1 MTKIVIAFMKM
12 RRIIQILFLLITTS
26 ALVSCGNNE
35 DFDEDYLTLVGK
47 VISEPNNAPIPN
59 VTVIVKNGNKIA
71 ASTTTNQQGQF
82 ELNVSIGEIDTS
94 SKLYINDIIHKV
106 QKEYEILGFGKKY
119 FDYGDLI
126 LYDSRNPYDLPVF
139 KFNNCTYLIHPLLMG
154 EYTYEESINIC
165 SQLHDYD
172 VESWFLPTKDELMGY
187 FKSCNN
193 LGEIYSAG
201 YYRISQPNTSVIR
214 IYRLFIDNVFH
225 GYGCDEV
232 NVSPEERAYVL
243 PMAKYQ

>member
-1 MTKIVIAFMKM
+1 MTKLVITFTEMK
-12 RRIIQILFLLITTS
+12 RISQILLLLIIVSTL
-26 ALVSCGNNE
+26 ASCGHDE
-35 DFDEDYLTLVGK
+35 DFDEDCLTLVGK
-47 VISEPNNAPIPN
+47 VISEPYNAPISN
-59 VTVIVKNGNKIA
+59 VTVTVKNGNKIA

-82 ELNVSIGEIDTS
+82 ELKISIAEIDAS
-94 SKLYINDIIHKV
+94 SKLYIDDVIHKV

-119 FDYGDLI
+119 FDYGDLV
-126 LYDSRNPYDLPVF
+126 LYDSRNPYNLPVF
-139 KFNNCTYLIHPLLMG
+139 KFNNYTYLIHPILTG
-154 EYTYEESINIC
+154 EYSYEESFNIC

-172 VESWFLPTKDELMGY
+172 VDSWFLPTKDELMGY

-193 LGEIYSAG
+193 LGAIYSAG

-232 NVSPEERAYVL
+232 NVSPEERAYIL
-243 PMAKYQ
+243 PMAKYK